1 MGLSVELL
9 LGHTFHPRRWER
21 PQAILVATLRA
32 RHCPAEQSSAAG
44 GCCLTCVAIH
54 RWLVSYFD
62 CRTVFALAENSM
74 EEAQYIRGPAD
85 PGRINLSDEHEM
97 HYWTKLLGVS
107 ELRLLVAVAFAGVM
121 ASDVRA
127 YLGLQSAQQAAAS
140 HGLNGSEYA
149 DFYSSAFAGVMASDV
164 RAYLGLQSAQQ
175 AAASH
180 GLNGSEYADF
190 YSSAAKAHIGVEAR
204 SDKRAPAFFTRF
216 SHAVGSARR
225 KPDG

>member
-1 MGLSVELL
+1 
-9 LGHTFHPRRWER
+9 
-21 PQAILVATLRA
+21 
-32 RHCPAEQSSAAG
+32 
-44 GCCLTCVAIH
+44 
-54 RWLVSYFD
+54 
-62 CRTVFALAENSM
+62 M

-149 DFYSSAFAGVMASDV
+149 DFYSSAEPPRLISASMA
-164 RAYLGLQSAQQ
+164 R
-175 AAASH
+175 
-180 GLNGSEYADF
+180 EP
-190 YSSAAKAHIGVEAR
+190 R
-204 SDKRAPAFFTRF
+204 TDKRAPAFFTRF